1 MIGPDDWCVNF
12 DKQSRM
18 CKIYDN
24 RPEFCKVD
32 KVRYKKMFQ
41 IEEEDFNVR
50 EVECFHSI

>member
-50 EVECFHSI
+50 EVEC